1 LQPLKAVTKKKV
13 CRASLDAQGTLHR
26 IQAYPLRFPKIG
38 PDFRAHAVV
47 QRSIKV
53 TLKKLRLLFRAEA
66 AL

>member
-1 LQPLKAVTKKKV
+1 MQPLKAVTKEKES
-13 CRASLDAQGTLHR
+13 RASLDAQGTLHLIR
-26 IQAYPLRFPKIG
+26 ASIAFSENRL
-38 PDFRAHAVV
+38 DFRAHAVV

>member
-1 LQPLKAVTKKKV
+1 MHFSDAVRTLSL
-13 CRASLDAQGTLHR
+13 RPAYASR
-26 IQAYPLRFPKIG
+26 SPKIG
-38 PDFRAHAVV
+38 FDFRRDAVV

>member
-1 LQPLKAVTKKKV
+1 LQPLKAVAKEKER
-13 CRASLDAQGTLHR
+13 RASLDAQGTLHLIR
-26 IQAYPLRFPKIG
+26 AYPLRFSKIG
-38 PDFRAHAVV
+38 PDFRAHSVV